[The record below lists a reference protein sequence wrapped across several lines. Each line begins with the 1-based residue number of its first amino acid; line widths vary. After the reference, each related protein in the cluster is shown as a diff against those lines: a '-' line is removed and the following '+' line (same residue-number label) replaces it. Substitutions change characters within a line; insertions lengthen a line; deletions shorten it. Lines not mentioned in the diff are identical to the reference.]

1 MNEQAKVFGNARWI
15 TEYPRKAGGK
25 HAPVYRKR
33 FTVDKAFAK
42 AECAICGLGHFELKI
57 NDRKVSEDL
66 FTPGFTR
73 YDVRSEYYIYDV
85 TEYLHAGENIAE
97 VTLGNNWYNQTAVDI
112 FRSEGQDWKSDP
124 QFLLNLVCD
133 SKSILVSDNSWLVAH
148 GPILSNT
155 IRTGENF
162 DARKTLPPWQ
172 ENVVPDPN
180 VWKRVYISASPG
192 GRLTQALAPACRI
205 TQRLEPQRNWQLGP
219 NKFIYDFGVN
229 IAGNCQIKV
238 RGPEGA
244 EVKMVFGEKLGP
256 KWDLD
261 NSKIAVYTMDPD
273 FQHDYYILNSDAE
286 QVWAPTFT
294 YHGFRYVQVTLD
306 PGVELLEIEAR
317 VIRSNF
323 AVISSAECSNAVL
336 NKLSELAKR
345 SFESNFVNHPTDCP
359 HREKMGW
366 TGDAQLAAELGL
378 WNYAAAENYQAYLD
392 SMRDCQRA
400 NGQIPGQVPFCDH
413 WQFGP
418 VWDSALIILP
428 WQIWR
433 FTGNDAA
440 IKDNYLAGKRLMG
453 YFESIAVDNIV
464 EMGPGDWCHWS
475 RSMAISGKV
484 DATAYYCF
492 CADILAQTAAI
503 AGYPQDEEYWK
514 ELAENIRQA
523 FRKEFCRPGGHCAK
537 DEITALA
544 LALTFDLAEPSERPA
559 MAKLLNE
566 EVLRNNCKAYFG
578 ISGAKAVPR
587 ALAENGYV
595 DTALTVLTQ
604 KELPGWGWWLD
615 QGATTL
621 WEDWGGTMSLNHVMF
636 GDIGAWLWEFA
647 GGIRPQAGKDN
658 AGFRCFTVVPP
669 VTEKL
674 TFFKGQYNSP
684 HGVINW
690 AWEKT
695 SDGSFKGAL
704 TVPENCSVK
713 FIAPDGKTN
722 LLAAGSHNLQW

>member
-1 MNEQAKVFGNARWI
+1 MEVFGNARWI
-15 TEYPRKAGGK
+15 TEYLRKAGGK
-25 HAPVYRKR
+25 HAPVFRKR
-33 FTVDKAFAK
+33 FTVGKAFAK

-57 NDRKVSEDL
+57 NNRKVSEDL

-73 YDVRSEYYIYDV
+73 YDRRSEYYIYDV
-85 TEYLHAGENIAE
+85 TEYLQTGENIAE
-97 VTLGNNWYNQTAVDI
+97 VTLGNNWFNQSAVDI

-124 QFLLNLVCD
+124 KFLLNLVCD
-133 SKSILVSDNSWLVAH
+133 NESILVSDPNWLVAH
-148 GPILSNT
+148 GPILENT
-155 IRTGENF
+155 IRTGERF
-162 DARKTLPPWQ
+162 DARKILPPWQ
-172 ENVVPDPN
+172 ADETPDPN
-180 VWKRVYISASPG
+180 TWKRVYITDSPG
-192 GRLTQALAPACRI
+192 GILTQAYAPACRI
-205 TQRLEPQRNWQLGP
+205 TKKLEPQRSWQLAPG
-219 NKFIYDFGVN
+219 KKIYDFGVN

-238 RGPEGA
+238 KGPVGGM
-244 EVKMVFGEKLGP
+244 VKLVFGEKLGP

-273 FQHDYYILNSDAE
+273 FQHDWYLLNDADE
-286 QVWAPTFT
+286 QLWAPTFT

-323 AVISSAECSNAVL
+323 AEISEAKCSDAVL
-336 NKLSELAKR
+336 NKISELARR

-378 WNYAAAENYQAYLD
+378 WNYDVSENYRAYLD
-392 SMRDCQRA
+392 SMRDCQRL

-428 WQIWR
+428 YQIWR
-433 FTGNDAA
+433 FTGDITA
-440 IKDNYLAGKRLMG
+440 IGENYLAGKRLMD
-453 YFESIAVDNIV
+453 YFASIAVDHIV

-484 DATAYYCF
+484 DATAYYCY
-492 CADILAQTAAI
+492 CADILSKTAAV
-503 AGYPQDEEYWK
+503 AGYPQDEEIWK
-514 ELAENIRQA
+514 NLAGNIRQA

-537 DEITALA
+537 DETTALA
-544 LALTFDLAEPSERPA
+544 LALTFDLAEPSERSA
-559 MAKLLNE
+559 MAKRLNDK
-566 EVLRNNCKAYFG
+566 VLENNCKACFG

-587 ALAENGYV
+587 ALAENGYF

-615 QGATTL
+615 YGATSL

-636 GDIGAWLWEFA
+636 GDPGAWLWEFA
-647 GGIRPQAGKDN
+647 GGIHPRTGVEY
-658 AGFRCFTVVPP
+658 AGFKRFTITPP
-669 VTEKL
+669 ATDKL
-674 TFFKGQYNSP
+674 TSFTGQYRSP
-684 HGVINW
+684 QGVIEW
-690 AWEKT
+690 AWEKGDNGKYRGT
-695 SDGSFKGAL
+695 L
-704 TVPENCSVK
+704 IVPENCTAEFCSPGQ
-713 FIAPDGKTN
+713 ALQQLP
-722 LLAAGSHNLQW
+722 AGEHQLEW